1 MLAVERGEAFE
12 SRRFL
17 DDALEALQGGGGAV
31 APDEKK
37 EAADVGHISQQICQP
52 DLADKSSGADEQDL
66 LAAQRLADEKGRV
79 RAILRIKT
87 HDRQIH
93 KRRRAA
99 SGLNGTI
106 EDVRAA
112 GESKIALEPFT
123 RDAAIGLVADD
134 FGERTAGA
142 NHGIEQA
149 AGGDAIA
156 EIQAIR
162 NDPRDAEM
170 IRQRPH
176 HVVEALADEE
186 DFRAA
191 CKQVL

>member
-112 GESKIALEPFT
+112 GESKNALEPFT
-123 RDAAIGLVADD
+123 RDAAIGLV
-134 FGERTAGA
+134 
-142 NHGIEQA
+142 

-176 HVVEALADEE
+176 HVVEALADKD

-191 CKQVL
+191 CKQV